1 LDAVEPLFAL
11 RAHCGRGRPR
21 SLQDGSKLTHHQI
34 PKTSARRPGPGC
46 SSVCITR
53 RSLPPRCFRVMGGP
67 MAFSLIMNGFA
78 LAVLVYRSR
87 FLPRFLPQLACSL
100 ADHQRLLQSVN
111 DLRFTI
117 HDSRSFQGL

>member
-1 LDAVEPLFAL
+1 
-11 RAHCGRGRPR
+11 
-21 SLQDGSKLTHHQI
+21 
-34 PKTSARRPGPGC
+34 
-46 SSVCITR
+46 
-53 RSLPPRCFRVMGGP
+53 

-78 LAVLVYRSR
+78 LAVLAYRSR

-117 HDSRSFQGL
+117 HGFFKVSNIAFPALLGEMAFMLWLVIRGVNVRKWEERAHG